1 MYTAPFTYQ
10 RASSLQE
17 AIQMLQQNPDAKLL
31 AGGHSLIPAMKLRLA
46 QPSMLIDISK
56 VAELKSIHLEGNTLV
71 IGAAATY
78 YEIASNDQVK
88 QAAPIL
94 ADVIQHIGDPMVRH
108 KGTLGG
114 SLAHADP
121 AADLPAAV
129 LALEAKM
136 KIQGPGGSRVVDAA
150 DFFQGMFTTAVGPG
164 EILTEIHIPANA
176 GKQAYEKFPHPASR
190 YPVVGVAVVVG
201 ANGVRAALTGAGER
215 AMRLSKL
222 EQALAGKPLTAEAI
236 ETACQGIV
244 SPQELMGDH
253 LHSAE
258 YRAHLVDVLAK
269 KALMRLI

>member
-1 MYTAPFTYQ
+1 MYTAPFTYHK
-10 RASSLQE
+10 ASSVDE
-17 AIQMLQQNPDAKLL
+17 AIRMLQQNPDAKLL

-46 QPSMLIDISK
+46 QPPALIDISK
-56 VAELKSIHLEGNTLV
+56 VAELRAIRMEGNTLV

-78 YEIASNDQVK
+78 SEIASNDQVK

-94 ADVIQHIGDPMVRH
+94 ADTIQHIGDPMVRH

-129 LALEAKM
+129 LALEARM

-150 DFFQGMFTTAVGPG
+150 DFFQGMFTTALEPG
-164 EILTEIHIPANA
+164 EILTEIHVPVHA

-190 YPVVGVAVVVG
+190 YPVVGVAVVAV
-201 ANGVRAALTGAGER
+201 ADGVRAALTGAAER
-215 AMRLSKL
+215 PMRLAKL

-236 ETACQGIV
+236 EAACQNLV
-244 SPQELMGDH
+244 SPAELMGDH

-258 YRAHLVDVLAK
+258 YRAHLVDVLAR

>member
-1 MYTAPFTYQ
+1 MYTAEFTYHK
-10 RASSLQE
+10 ASSVAE

-46 QPSMLIDISK
+46 QPPALIDISK
-56 VAELKSIHLEGNTLV
+56 VAELKAIRLEGNTLV

-78 YEIASNDQVK
+78 SEIASNDQVK
-88 QAAPIL
+88 QVAPIL
-94 ADVIQHIGDPMVRH
+94 ADAIQHIGDPMVRH

-136 KIQGPGGSRVVDAA
+136 KIQGPGGSRMVDAA

-164 EILTEIHIPANA
+164 EILTEIHVPANA

-201 ANGVRAALTGAGER
+201 PSGVQAALTGAGEH
-215 AMRLSKL
+215 AMRLTKL
-222 EQALAGKPLTAEAI
+222 EQALSGKPLTADTIAA
-236 ETACQGIV
+236 ACQNIV
-244 SPQELMGDH
+244 SPDQLMGDH
-253 LHSAE
+253 NHSAE
-258 YRAHLVDVLAK
+258 YRAHLVDVMAK
-269 KALMRLI
+269 KALMRVI